1 MIRWLPS
8 RAIVIIHRELVLEY
22 GGTLGIRDESAL
34 DSALARPLNRH
45 AYGPSGDVCD
55 LAAAYGYG
63 LCCNHPFIDGNKR
76 VAFMAMYVFLR
87 LNGFTIIA
95 DEVDAAVA
103 MESLAGGSMSETEL
117 ADWLRENTRK
127 GSRRRG
133 RGP

>member
-8 RAIVIIHRELVLEY
+8 RAVVIIHQELIQEH
-22 GGTLGIRDESAL
+22 GGSLGVRDESAL

-45 AYGPSGDVCD
+45 AYSPSDDVYE

-87 LNGFTIIA
+87 LNGFTITA
-95 DEVDAAVA
+95 DEVDAVVA
-103 MESLAGGSMSETEL
+103 MESLAGGTMSETEL
-117 ADWLRENTRK
+117 ADWLRNNTRK
-127 GSRRRG
+127 RSRRRG
-133 RGP
+133 GR